1 MAVLV
6 KVKDH
11 AALMWVW
18 VVSLISRAAQDQ
30 QVPHMGS
37 PTYGR
42 LVMLA
47 NSAEE
52 AIRQVIIASR
62 VQLPFVYVHT
72 LALLVHCNNLLCA
85 LSFGCTIGTSMA
97 AILARLGIRLYDRDL
112 LPGGEGHP
120 EGSLSKDL
128 QTISLA
134 FITSFVV
141 PLMFQ
146 AFLQIGLALAQPFDN
161 PASSMTAVP
170 ARRLLDEMLSELKDQ
185 EKMANSTGKC
195 GWEKPCFRAPK

>member
-1 MAVLV
+1 MLDQEDADVLADV
-6 KVKDH
+6 HEH

-52 AIRQVIIASR
+52 AIRQVVVASK

-72 LALLVHCNNLLCA
+72 LALLVHTNNLLCA
-85 LSFGCTIGTSMA
+85 IGFHIYSHNQAQGPQQGSIAQDVQSISM
-97 AILARLGIRLYDRDL
+97 
-112 LPGGEGHP
+112 
-120 EGSLSKDL
+120 
-128 QTISLA
+128 
-134 FITSFVV
+134 
-141 PLMFQ
+141 
-146 AFLQIGLALAQPFDN
+146 
-161 PASSMTAVP
+161 
-170 ARRLLDEMLSELKDQ
+170 
-185 EKMANSTGKC
+185 
-195 GWEKPCFRAPK
+195 

>member
-1 MAVLV
+1 MR
-6 KVKDH
+6 DTTH
-11 AALMWVW
+11 TH
-18 VVSLISRAAQDQ
+18 ISRAAQDQ

-42 LVMLA
+42 L
-47 NSAEE
+47 
-52 AIRQVIIASR
+52 VIIASR

-72 LALLVHCNNLLCA
+72 LALLVHCNNILCA

-97 AILARLGIRLYDRDL
+97 AILARLGIRLYDRGL

-134 FITSFVV
+134 FITSFV
-141 PLMFQ
+141 
-146 AFLQIGLALAQPFDN
+146 
-161 PASSMTAVP
+161 
-170 ARRLLDEMLSELKDQ
+170 
-185 EKMANSTGKC
+185 
-195 GWEKPCFRAPK
+195 